1 MLPVDTSIKFS
12 CFLASVN
19 GNCKGSR
26 PGYEGNHRGK
36 PNFIIGVYHCCLFG
50 VPNLW
55 QLVVFYVKEGDKEI
69 ATKMQELALSEGALP
84 RHLHTSL
91 FTISSDQRMLT
102 NRSTTI
108 QFSPDSF
115 FVFLRQVSVAAAQ
128 KWNGWRI
135 SGFSFFV
142 CFFSI
147 QAAQS
152 TPRRPVDGREP
163 CCNKPTQED
172 TGEAPAQMN
181 LKHMLLSPSV
191 LAHLSFCLRTL

>member
-26 PGYEGNHRGK
+26 PGHEGNHRGK
-36 PNFIIGVYHCCLFG
+36 PDFIIDYHCCLCG
-50 VPNLW
+50 VPNLL
-55 QLVVFYVKEGDKEI
+55 QLVFYVKEGDKEI

-115 FVFLRQVSVAAAQ
+115 L
-128 KWNGWRI
+128 
-135 SGFSFFV
+135 FFYTK
-142 CFFSI
+142 C
-147 QAAQS
+147 Q
-152 TPRRPVDGREP
+152 
-163 CCNKPTQED
+163 
-172 TGEAPAQMN
+172 
-181 LKHMLLSPSV
+181 LL
-191 LAHLSFCLRTL
+191 LHRNEMDE